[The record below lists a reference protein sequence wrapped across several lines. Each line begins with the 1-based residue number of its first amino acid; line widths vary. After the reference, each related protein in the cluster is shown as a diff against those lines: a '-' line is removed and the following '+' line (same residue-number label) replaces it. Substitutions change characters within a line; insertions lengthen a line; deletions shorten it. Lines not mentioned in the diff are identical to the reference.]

1 MRRLP
6 ALHSIIAAVI
16 IAVTL
21 LACTLI
27 LTRGL
32 VRVKSKD
39 EFIRITGSAQ
49 QPIRSDFI
57 IWTGEVS
64 RTDKDRA
71 TAYRLLKSDMDK
83 VQAYLVAK
91 GVPPTEITV
100 AAIAT
105 KTLYVK
111 SKPTPPGYAPPADS
125 GDENSAIFQPVAGY
139 RLTEDIEVHSH
150 SVELVDDLA
159 RRSTELL
166 SQGISLESQPPQ
178 YLYTKLSDLKVSM
191 LSEAAKDARARADQ
205 IAASSGCR
213 VGALRY
219 ARMGVLQI
227 VPLYPKGNEAELS
240 STGENDTS
248 SLDKRIIAIV
258 TARFSIRE

>member
-1 MRRLP
+1 MRRSP
-6 ALHSIIAAVI
+6 AFYSIIAAVI
-16 IAVTL
+16 LAVTL

-32 VRVKSKD
+32 VRIKSKD
-39 EFIRITGSAQ
+39 EFIRVTGSAR

-57 IWTGEVS
+57 IWTGVVT

-71 TAYRLLKSDMDK
+71 NAYRLLKADVDK
-83 VQAYLVAK
+83 VQAYLIAK
-91 GVPPTEITV
+91 GVPPTEITT
-100 AAIAT
+100 AAIDT

-111 SKPTPPGYAPPADS
+111 QKPTPPGYAAPD
-125 GDENSAIFQPVAGY
+125 DENAAVFRPVAGY
-139 RLTEDIEVHSH
+139 QMTEDVEVHSH
-150 SVELVDDLA
+150 SVDLVDDLA

-166 SQGISLESQPPQ
+166 SQGISFESQPPQ

-191 LSEAAKDARARADQ
+191 LAEAAKDARTRADQ

-213 VGALRY
+213 VGSLRY

-240 STGENDTS
+240 SSGENDTS